1 MYRKERMNEEELLK
15 KRMMEL
21 AQKSYHQ
28 SIYTHT
34 SFLSLAEQAIYY
46 EVEREVEYAKGAF
59 LGGYPY
65 AERKILMFGSE
76 ELLGYPAPDPVVCLK
91 IQPIAPKY
99 SEKLSHRDYLGAVL
113 NLGMERECI
122 GDILVDETGAY
133 LFCMEHMAEFLR
145 KEISKIRHTL
155 VTIKPVEKMNLDIR
169 PQLKPVEG
177 FVNSFRLDA
186 IVSLGFSLSRKESAV
201 LIQGKKVFI
210 NGRLAETNG
219 KAVIEGDIIS
229 VRGMGKMIF
238 SKIRGQSKKGRHS
251 VLLHRFV

>member
-1 MYRKERMNEEELLK
+1 
-15 KRMMEL
+15 
-21 AQKSYHQ
+21 
-28 SIYTHT
+28 
-34 SFLSLAEQAIYY
+34 
-46 EVEREVEYAKGAF
+46 
-59 LGGYPY
+59 
-65 AERKILMFGSE
+65 
-76 ELLGYPAPDPVVCLK
+76 
-91 IQPIAPKY
+91 
-99 SEKLSHRDYLGAVL
+99 
-113 NLGMERECI
+113 
-122 GDILVDETGAY
+122 
-133 LFCMEHMAEFLR
+133 MAECVLE
-145 KEISKIRHTL
+145 EISKIRHTL
-155 VTIKPVEKMNLDIR
+155 VTTKPVKKMNLDIR

-238 SKIRGQSKKGRHS
+238 SNIRGQSKKGRHS